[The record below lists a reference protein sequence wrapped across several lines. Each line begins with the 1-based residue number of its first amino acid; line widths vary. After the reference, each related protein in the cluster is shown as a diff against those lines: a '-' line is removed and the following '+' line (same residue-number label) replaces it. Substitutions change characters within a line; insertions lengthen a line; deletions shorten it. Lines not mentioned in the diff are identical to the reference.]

1 MPRSVRAVVSIVLAV
16 VCGALLGC
24 GGSKSSVTPP
34 AIPNIAGPWEFVA
47 LSNNGSLTGIEVA
60 LTEGQV
66 LVNGVE
72 QPDGQITASG
82 TQIAFVSLGTVSQN
96 LNATGFGGECLATST
111 VTNGLA
117 GTVTAGGVPVSFS
130 FTENGSVFNVTATLS
145 GDGKSILNGTYT
157 PQAGNACS
165 DPGGTI
171 TGTQVAKLSGT
182 YAGQMCPLASATCS
196 NPQQDF
202 TDTVTATV
210 AEKSVNTLTLS
221 LALQG
226 TDNTTFTMT
235 GSATG
240 NAFSVTGTFQG
251 QTITYLGYYEQI
263 YDSTLQ
269 INIPS
274 VYLVNATN
282 PAQPA
287 YVGTLAVPQT

>member
-1 MPRSVRAVVSIVLAV
+1 MLITHNRPTLLRPWIAS
-16 VCGALLGC
+16 ALLLFC
-24 GGSKSSVTPP
+24 AVIITIPASAQTFSKLADFGATNTSNPDS
-34 AIPNIAGPWEFVA
+34 A
-47 LSNNGSLTGIEVA
+47 LVQG
-60 LTEGQV
+60 
-66 LVNGVE
+66 
-72 QPDGQITASG
+72 
-82 TQIAFVSLGTVSQN
+82 
-96 LNATGFGGECLATST
+96 
-111 VTNGLA
+111 TNGNFY
-117 GTVTAGGVPVSFS
+117 GTTFEGSGDY
-130 FTENGSVFNVTATLS
+130 GSVFNVTATLS